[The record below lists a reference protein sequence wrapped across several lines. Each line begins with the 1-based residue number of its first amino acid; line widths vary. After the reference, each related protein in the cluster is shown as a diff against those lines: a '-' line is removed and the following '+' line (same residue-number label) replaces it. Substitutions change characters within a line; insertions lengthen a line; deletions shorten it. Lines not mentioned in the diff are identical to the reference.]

1 MTIRE
6 CIAQIEKI
14 DLEIAKSKGFDRW
27 GLHVLKSNWTNHL
40 IKLIKENKYFEN
52 KLVVNQK
59 NTLSNP
65 ELLNEQYI
73 Q

>member
-27 GLHVLKSNWTNHL
+27 GLYVLKSNWTNHL
-40 IKLIKENKYFEN
+40 AKLIKENNFFEN
-52 KLVVNQK
+52 TLVGNQIR
-59 NTLSNP
+59 TLSNI
-65 ELLNEQYI
+65 N
-73 Q
+73 

>member
-6 CIAQIEKI
+6 CITQIEKI

-40 IKLIKENKYFEN
+40 IKLIKENNFFEN
-52 KLVVNQK
+52 TLVGNQTK
-59 NTLSNP
+59 TLSNI
-65 ELLNEQYI
+65 N
-73 Q
+73 